1 MCAGEEVQTDRVLT
15 TGPGDVYIDT
25 NNYWALVTAL
35 NVATHLTRYAGI
47 NKLPYMCCCATN
59 IPYCTV
65 CTAQI

>member
-15 TGPGDVYIDT
+15 TGPGDIYIDT

-47 NKLPYMCCCATN
+47 NKLP
-59 IPYCTV
+59 
-65 CTAQI
+65 